1 MPAYHALRAAASFAA
16 TLCLIAVAAPA
27 LAADPATKPAS
38 KAAPKPARK
47 ASAPAVVFIVPDA
60 TPDQVKAAELVYYGT
75 YDCEFKQT
83 IRIVQSPQH
92 SAYVDLT
99 HGKVSWLMKPV
110 LSSTGAIR
118 LEDVRGETLMVQ
130 IAAKSMLLNVK
141 TAQRLVDGL
150 HQPTPA
156 RAHRSGEGGQGGRA
170 GGGEVGGR
178 SRLGALIGRAAA
190 AASVAP
196 RLRGSWNS
204 LCRGRPLIGQHG
216 CLADL

>member
-1 MPAYHALRAAASFAA
+1 MPACHALRAAASFAA
-16 TLCLIAVAAPA
+16 TLSLLAAAMPA
-27 LAADPATKPAS
+27 CAADPAAKPAA

-60 TPDQVKAAELVYYGT
+60 TPDQVKAAELVYYGI

-141 TAQRLVDGL
+141 TAQRLVDDCVSPR
-150 HQPTPA
+150 Q
-156 RAHRSGEGGQGGRA
+156 RE
-170 GGGEVGGR
+170 
-178 SRLGALIGRAAA
+178 LIEAAKAAKAAELAAA
-190 AASVAP
+190 KSAGEAASAP
-196 RLRGSWNS
+196 
-204 LCRGRPLIGQHG
+204 
-216 CLADL
+216 